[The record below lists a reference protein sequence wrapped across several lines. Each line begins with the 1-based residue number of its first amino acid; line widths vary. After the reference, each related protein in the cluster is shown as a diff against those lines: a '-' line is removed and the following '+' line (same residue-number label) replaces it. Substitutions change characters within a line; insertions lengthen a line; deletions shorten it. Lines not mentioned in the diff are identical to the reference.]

1 MANNLYTK
9 SYIKKRLRDVGII
22 SNPVIDSYDKT
33 DARYWSIKIEG
44 TNDILI
50 CYRDVEDRSNVYFK
64 LIRETDTKQIITQS
78 VNVIIDVIKNK

>member
-22 SNPVIDSYDKT
+22 SDSVIDKYSKD
-33 DARYWSIKIEG
+33 DSRYWSIKMQD

-50 CYRDVEDRSNVYFK
+50 CYRDLEEPSNVHFK
-64 LIRETDTKQIITQS
+64 LIKEHVTKRIVTQS
-78 VNVIIDVIKNK
+78 VNVIIDGIKGK